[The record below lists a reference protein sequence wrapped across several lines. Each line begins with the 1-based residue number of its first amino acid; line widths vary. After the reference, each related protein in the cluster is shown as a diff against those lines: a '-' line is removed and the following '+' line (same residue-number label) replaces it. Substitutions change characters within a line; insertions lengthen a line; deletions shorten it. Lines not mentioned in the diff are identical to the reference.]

1 MPDWADRSWAA
12 DRWFG
17 LGEWG
22 LLFFGLF
29 GSIRVRRDRNRTQ
42 TVYPNRYDLG
52 TEPENRTPKT
62 DKFGLFGFGYGSG
75 SVHGFKMPSPT
86 WADSGLNRPN

>member
-1 MPDWADRSWAA
+1 VPDWADRSWAA

-42 TVYPNRYDLG
+42 TLYPNRYDL
-52 TEPENRTPKT
+52 EPNPKT
-62 DKFGLFGFGYGSG
+62 EHRKPTNSVYSGSG
-75 SVHGFKMPSPT
+75 TVRIRFTGSKCPALSLTRGMMPP
-86 WADSGLNRPN
+86 